1 MSKKLPL
8 PRSFFSCPPL
18 SSQEI
23 ADYKAQ
29 ALSLVMDVIRTANI
43 NSGQYTWDL
52 VSDDGDL
59 KIYKG
64 VDSISSLYC
73 GIVEVAGTI
82 NEAIDLFRT
91 DTQEAAA
98 EYTARFLTA
107 LVDSSALYSIASP
120 TETSKEKVDIH
131 WLALKSGMKARD
143 VCVLSCLHEFEM
155 NGRRGWTAAY
165 QSVEL
170 DCCPS
175 LKSSHG
181 LVRTFHLGSGY
192 IFVESDRPG
201 YIQASFLSHVDSS
214 RSASSSEWGSDSSAL
229 KQCRNLV
236 DLDRF
241 LRENRLSA
249 TPFLGKNDVVPV
261 ASRRICFLCR
271 KKFGSFGRKT
281 NCFKCGE
288 VMCTSCNHHWHAN
301 VNGKPGRIR
310 VCTKCSSGTVVAQP
324 SLRAVTASFPSMTSR
339 FGPVDGDS
347 WQSRNS
353 TMSVD
358 TDFSIFRESFE
369 SDGTIDLGKRNSNSP
384 ILGDQ
389 RSRNGSNPR
398 FLYQDQWGYEEL
410 HRRAMLLQLTQPQSQ
425 RSPQGDRL

>member
-8 PRSFFSCPPL
+8 PRTFFSCPPL

-23 ADYKAQ
+23 ADYRVQ

-64 VDSISSLYC
+64 AEPASSLHC
-73 GIVEVAGTI
+73 GIFEVAGTI
-82 NEAIDLFRT
+82 DEAIGLFRT
-91 DTQEAAA
+91 DTQEAAT
-98 EYTARFLTA
+98 EYTGRFLPN
-107 LVDSSALYSIASP
+107 LVDSTVLYTITTP
-120 TETSKEKVDIH
+120 TETSKEKADIH
-131 WLALKSGMKARD
+131 WMALKSGMKARD

-192 IFVESDRPG
+192 VFVESDRPG
-201 YIQASFLSHVDSS
+201 YIQASFLSHVDTS
-214 RSASSSEWGSDSSAL
+214 RATSSSEWGSDSSAL

-249 TPFLGKNDVVPV
+249 TPFLGKHDVVPV

-288 VMCTSCNHHWHAN
+288 VMCTSCNHHWNVN

-310 VCTKCSSGTVVAQP
+310 VCT
-324 SLRAVTASFPSMTSR
+324 
-339 FGPVDGDS
+339 
-347 WQSRNS
+347 
-353 TMSVD
+353 
-358 TDFSIFRESFE
+358 
-369 SDGTIDLGKRNSNSP
+369 
-384 ILGDQ
+384 
-389 RSRNGSNPR
+389 
-398 FLYQDQWGYEEL
+398 
-410 HRRAMLLQLTQPQSQ
+410 
-425 RSPQGDRL
+425 